1 MAKCIMDECPNVE
14 INVHKIINNFFGDTI
29 TVSGLITATDIID
42 QLKDKDL
49 GETLYIPRS
58 MLKADEEIFLDNI
71 TLQNLS
77 DTMKI
82 EVVPCLNKGQDFVD
96 KILK

>member
-1 MAKCIMDECPNVE
+1 MIERLVYFICLFIDLSMIILASFGLVE
-14 INVHKIINNFFGDTI
+14 SV
-29 TVSGLITATDIID
+29 
-42 QLKDKDL
+42 KDKDL